1 MSRRQLAVITLP
13 LMAVASVLGVVIFEL
28 GWGLASTILAGYAC
42 VAVLT
47 IVGIGLVLVERPFAK
62 HS

>member
-1 MSRRQLAVITLP
+1 MSRRQLAVIAP
-13 LMAVASVLGVVIFEL
+13 LMAVASVLGVVISGL
-28 GWGLASTILAGYAC
+28 GWGLAATILAGYAC
-42 VAVLT
+42 IAVLT